1 MPVPR
6 ENEKKVER
14 AFEVI
19 EKLEKSDNARNKE
32 AEFAGKKK
40 TAGRKDHDKSGLRIH
55 FALDALVSESDTRQ
69 AGEKDLQSGS
79 SKLIDIRFTVP
90 YIWRIPVIGKTALKI
105 VKHLQAEKYPESIRD
120 ILGSFRRDKNR

>member
-1 MPVPR
+1 MPAPK

-19 EKLEKSDNARNKE
+19 ERLEKNDKARQTE
-32 AEFAGKKK
+32 AESAKKK
-40 TAGRKDHDKSGLRIH
+40 TNDQKGHQQSGLRIR
-55 FALDALVSESDTRQ
+55 FALDALVSEHDTRQ
-69 AGEKDLQSGS
+69 AGEKDLHSGS

-105 VKHLQAEKYPESIRD
+105 VKYLQGEKYPESIRD
-120 ILGSFRRDKNR
+120 ILGSFRRDRNR

>member
-19 EKLEKSDNARNKE
+19 EKLEKSDNARNVG
-32 AEFAGKKK
+32 AESAKKK
-40 TAGRKDHDKSGLRIH
+40 TADRKDHNKSGLRIH
-55 FALDALVSESDTRQ
+55 FAMDALVSENDTRQ

>member
-19 EKLEKSDNARNKE
+19 ERLEKSDKARNAG
-32 AEFAGKKK
+32 AESAKKK
-40 TAGRKDHDKSGLRIH
+40 TADRKDHNKSGLRIH
-55 FALDALVSESDTRQ
+55 FALDALVSENDTRQ

>member
-19 EKLEKSDNARNKE
+19 EKLEKSDNARNAG
-32 AEFAGKKK
+32 AESAKKK
-40 TAGRKDHDKSGLRIH
+40 TADRKDHNKSGLRIH
-55 FALDALVSESDTRQ
+55 FALDALVSENDTRQ